1 MCCFQARGHDLHN
14 SISKTSMIS
23 AQFILN
29 NESQCQSFLATTLM
43 MFIVLSTHSL
53 LRAIGCSAPSH
64 YSHFTDRRAGAEVVF
79 RGPWEVE
86 LDPEPSFSGAGLRDA
101 PSPLS

>member
-1 MCCFQARGHDLHN
+1 MCCFQARDHDLRN
-14 SISKTSMIS
+14 SISKTSTIS

-53 LRAIGCSAPSH
+53 LRAIYAAHPLIIPTLQIGELVQKLC
-64 YSHFTDRRAGAEVVF
+64 FEG
-79 RGPWEVE
+79 RG
-86 LDPEPSFSGAGLRDA
+86 R
-101 PSPLS
+101 LS